1 MDEHAAPD
9 QSGVD
14 PTRPLTPKDVAEDL
28 NDDFTDDGDG
38 DGDDTDDHDEGSGP
52 SHDGAGS
59 TSSRMP
65 PD

>member
-38 DGDDTDDHDEGSGP
+38 DDTDDHDEGSGP

-65 PD
+65 SD

>member
-9 QSGVD
+9 QFGVD
-14 PTRPLTPKDVAEDL
+14 PTRPLTPKNVAEDL
-28 NDDFTDDGDG
+28 IDDFTGDG
-38 DGDDTDDHDEGSGP
+38 DGDDTDDHDQGSGP